1 MRFSLYGKVDARL
14 VIDGRATVQTFD
26 FDKVIDRQGTNALAI
41 EGFEDYLFGRP
52 CPITE
57 RRDLLQLWVADMQ
70 FACPPAAVEAMRERL
85 SHPIF
90 GYTANF
96 DDCLFDVFNRWCSS
110 HFDWQV
116 KRDEMQVSLGV
127 IPALFTLV
135 ELTCGPEDK
144 VITLSPSYGYFQKA
158 AHHSGAQL
166 ITSPLLKCGN
176 DYSIDFDDFA
186 RKVADV
192 RVKLFFFCH
201 PHNPTGRVWTPD
213 ECETLHQICKAHDV
227 LILSDEVHCDLLR
240 QGISHRPLA
249 SQFPNCDNIV
259 TCMAP
264 SKTFNL
270 AGMMTAQII
279 IPNPELRS
287 RWKQRH
293 PLFAN
298 PLGLA
303 AAQGAYRDGEEWLN
317 QLRTYIDGN
326 FNALGDFLERTLPNA
341 GFKIP
346 AATYLAWI
354 DLSSYVPSGTNL
366 TRLLLEQAGVIV
378 EGGEMFVENADGMV
392 RINVACPRSILMEA
406 LDRIAHA
413 VQSARFS

>member
-1 MRFSLYGKVDARL
+1 MDPRL
-14 VIDGRATVQTFD
+14 VIYGQVIVQIFD
-26 FDKVIDRQGTNALAI
+26 FDKVIDREGTNAFAVD
-41 EGFEDYLFGRP
+41 GFEDYLFGTP
-52 CPITE
+52 YPIKD
-57 RRDLLQLWVADMQ
+57 RRKLQPLWVADMQ
-70 FACPPAAVEAMRERL
+70 FACPPAAIEAMHERL
-85 SHPIF
+85 RHPIF

-96 DDCLFDVFNRWCSS
+96 DNSLFDAFNSWCSRQ
-110 HFDWQV
+110 FKWQV
-116 KRDEMQVSLGV
+116 KREEMQVSLGV

-135 ELTCGPEDK
+135 ELTCGPADK
-144 VITLSPSYGYFQKA
+144 VITFSPSYGYFQKA
-158 AHHSGAQL
+158 AHYSGAQL
-166 ITSPLLKCGN
+166 VTSPLVKSGN

-186 RKVADV
+186 RKVADA

-213 ECETLHQICKAHDV
+213 ECETLYELCKAHDV
-227 LILSDEVHCDLLR
+227 LIVSDEVHCDLRR
-240 QGISHRPLA
+240 QGISHIPLA
-249 SQFPNCDNIV
+249 SQFPNCQNVI

-270 AGMMTAQII
+270 AGMMTAQIM
-279 IPNPELRS
+279 IPDPKLRE

-293 PLFAN
+293 PVFAN

-303 AAQGAYRDGEEWLN
+303 AAQGAYQDGEEWLN

-326 FNALGDFLERTLPNA
+326 FNALSDFLERTLPNA
-341 GFKIP
+341 KFKIP

-354 DLSSYVPSGTNL
+354 DLSAYAPLGTNF

-378 EGGEMFVENADGMV
+378 EGGEMFVDNAEGMV

-406 LDRIAHA
+406 LPCIE
-413 VQSARFS
+413 SALK